1 MYEDNLSS
9 ILCISFAIVGSMIN
23 TTMVIG
29 TQWGDEGKGKIVDF
43 LSKDADYVVRFQGGN
58 NAGHTINV
66 NGEIYKLHI
75 IPSGVIQGKIGIIGN
90 GCVIDPEV
98 LIEEINAL
106 EKRGINPRILISN
119 RAHII
124 MPYHKI
130 LDGAAESY
138 LGGKK
143 IGTTKRGIG
152 PCYSDKIAR
161 LGIRMSDLL
170 DREQLKQRLDTILP
184 IKQRLLEIYGV
195 KEKLDGEEILDK
207 YLSYGDRLKSFIV
220 DTHITLNQAIKE
232 GKNIL
237 FEGAQG
243 VMLDV
248 DFGTYPYT
256 TSSHVISGGGSI
268 GSGIPPSFI
277 NRVIGVMKAY
287 TTRVGEG
294 PMPTELKDDKGEYL
308 RKHGNEFGTT
318 TSRPRRCGWL
328 DLVVVKHA
336 CILSGIT
343 ELAVTK
349 LDVLTG
355 LDPIKICVRYSIND
369 EETDVFPPYNVDRY
383 NPIYEELPGWNNLPS
398 KPKDFNDL
406 PKEAREYLRF
416 IEKYL
421 GIPITIVST
430 GPSRRETIIV
440 SR

>member
-1 MYEDNLSS
+1 
-9 ILCISFAIVGSMIN
+9 MIN

-29 TQWGDEGKGKIVDF
+29 TQWGDEGKGKIVDY
-43 LSKDADYVVRFQGGN
+43 LSRDADYVVRFQGGN

-66 NGEIYKLHI
+66 NGDIYKLHI
-75 IPSGVIQGKIGIIGN
+75 IPSGVIQGKIGVIGN
-90 GCVIDPEV
+90 GCVVDPEV

-106 EKRGINPRILISN
+106 EERGIKPRVLISN
-119 RAHII
+119 RAHVI
-124 MPYHKI
+124 MPYHRL

-170 DREQLKQRLDTILP
+170 DREQLKQRLDVILP
-184 IKQRLLEIYGV
+184 IKQSLLEVYGV
-195 KEKLDGEEILDK
+195 KEKLNEKEILDR
-207 YLSYGDRLKSFIV
+207 YIEYGSQLRSFIV
-220 DTHITLNQAIKE
+220 DTHIILNQAIKE
-232 GKNIL
+232 GRSIL

-243 VMLDV
+243 VMLDI

-256 TSSHVISGGGSI
+256 TSSHVISGGGCI
-268 GSGIPPSFI
+268 GTGVPPGFI

-294 PMPTELKDDKGEYL
+294 PLLTELKNGIGRYL
-308 RKHGNEFGTT
+308 QEHGNEFGTT

-336 CILSGIT
+336 CILSGLT
-343 ELAVTK
+343 EIAVTK

-355 LDPIKICVRYSIND
+355 LDPIKICVRYSIGGK
-369 EETDVFPPYNVDRY
+369 ETDVFPPYNVDKY
-383 NPIYEELPGWNNLPS
+383 VPIYKEFPGWDELPS

-406 PKEAREYLRF
+406 PREARDYLKF
-416 IEKYL
+416 IEDYL
-421 GIPITIVST
+421 GIPINIVST
-430 GPSRRETIIV
+430 GPSRRETIVV

>member
-1 MYEDNLSS
+1 M
-9 ILCISFAIVGSMIN
+9 N

-29 TQWGDEGKGKIVDF
+29 TQWGDEGKGKIVDY
-43 LSKDADYVVRFQGGN
+43 LSRDADYVVRFQGGN

-66 NGEIYKLHI
+66 NGDIYKLHI
-75 IPSGVIQGKIGIIGN
+75 IPSGVIQGKIGVIGN
-90 GCVIDPEV
+90 GCVVDPEV

-106 EKRGINPRILISN
+106 EERGIKPRVLISN
-119 RAHII
+119 RAHVI
-124 MPYHKI
+124 MPYHRL

-170 DREQLKQRLDTILP
+170 DREQLKQRLDVILP
-184 IKQRLLEIYGV
+184 IKQSLLEVYGV
-195 KEKLDGEEILDK
+195 KEKLNEKEILDR
-207 YLSYGDRLKSFIV
+207 YIEYGSQLRSFIV
-220 DTHITLNQAIKE
+220 DTHIILNQAIKE
-232 GKNIL
+232 GRSIL

-243 VMLDV
+243 VMLDI

-256 TSSHVISGGGSI
+256 TSSHVISGGGCI
-268 GSGIPPSFI
+268 GTGVPPGFI

-294 PMPTELKDDKGEYL
+294 PLLTELKNGIGRYL
-308 RKHGNEFGTT
+308 QEHGNEFGTT

-336 CILSGIT
+336 CILSGLT
-343 ELAVTK
+343 EIAVTK

-355 LDPIKICVRYSIND
+355 LDPIKICVRYSIGGK
-369 EETDVFPPYNVDRY
+369 ETDVFPPYNVDKY
-383 NPIYEELPGWNNLPS
+383 VPIYKEFPGWDELPS

-406 PKEAREYLRF
+406 PREARDYLKF
-416 IEKYL
+416 IEDYL
-421 GIPITIVST
+421 GIPINIVST
-430 GPSRRETIIV
+430 GPSRRETIVV

>member
-1 MYEDNLSS
+1 M
-9 ILCISFAIVGSMIN
+9 N

-29 TQWGDEGKGKIVDF
+29 TQWGDEGKGKIVDY
-43 LSKDADYVVRFQGGN
+43 LSRDADYVVRFQGGN

-66 NGEIYKLHI
+66 NGDIYKLHI
-75 IPSGVIQGKIGIIGN
+75 IPSGVIQGKIGVIGN
-90 GCVIDPEV
+90 GCVVDPEV

-106 EKRGINPRILISN
+106 EERGIKPRVLISN
-119 RAHII
+119 RAHVI
-124 MPYHKI
+124 MPYHRL

-170 DREQLKQRLDTILP
+170 DREQLKQRLDVILP
-184 IKQRLLEIYGV
+184 IKQSLLEVYGV
-195 KEKLDGEEILDK
+195 KEKLNEKEILDR
-207 YLSYGDRLKSFIV
+207 YIEYGSQLRSFIV
-220 DTHITLNQAIKE
+220 DTHIILNQAIKE
-232 GKNIL
+232 GRSIL

-243 VMLDV
+243 VMLDI

-256 TSSHVISGGGSI
+256 TSSHVISGGGCI
-268 GSGIPPSFI
+268 GTGVPPGFI
-277 NRVIGVMKAY
+277 NRVIGVIKAY

-294 PMPTELKDDKGEYL
+294 PLLTELKNGIGRYL
-308 RKHGNEFGTT
+308 QEHGNEFGTT

-336 CILSGIT
+336 CILSGLT
-343 ELAVTK
+343 EIAVTK

-355 LDPIKICVRYSIND
+355 LDPIKICVRYSIGGK
-369 EETDVFPPYNVDRY
+369 ETDVFPPYNVDKY
-383 NPIYEELPGWNNLPS
+383 VPIYKEFPGWDELPS

-406 PKEAREYLRF
+406 PREARDYLKF
-416 IEKYL
+416 IEDYL
-421 GIPITIVST
+421 GIPINIVST
-430 GPSRRETIIV
+430 GPSRRETIVV

>member
-1 MYEDNLSS
+1 
-9 ILCISFAIVGSMIN
+9 
-23 TTMVIG
+23 MVIG
-29 TQWGDEGKGKIVDF
+29 TQWGDEGKGKIVDY
-43 LSKDADYVVRFQGGN
+43 LSRDADYVVRFQGGN

-66 NGEIYKLHI
+66 NGDIYKLHI
-75 IPSGVIQGKIGIIGN
+75 IPSGVIQGKIGVIGN
-90 GCVIDPEV
+90 GCVVDPEV

-106 EKRGINPRILISN
+106 EERGIKPRVLISN
-119 RAHII
+119 RAHVI
-124 MPYHKI
+124 MPYHRL

-170 DREQLKQRLDTILP
+170 DREQLKQRLDVILP
-184 IKQRLLEIYGV
+184 IKQSLLEVYGV
-195 KEKLDGEEILDK
+195 KEKLNEKEILDR
-207 YLSYGDRLKSFIV
+207 YIEYGSQLRSFIV
-220 DTHITLNQAIKE
+220 DTHIILNQAIKE
-232 GKNIL
+232 GRSIL

-243 VMLDV
+243 VMLDI

-256 TSSHVISGGGSI
+256 TSSHVISGGGCI
-268 GSGIPPSFI
+268 GTGVPPGFI

-294 PMPTELKDDKGEYL
+294 PLLTELKNGIGRYL
-308 RKHGNEFGTT
+308 QEHGNEFGTT

-336 CILSGIT
+336 CILSGLT
-343 ELAVTK
+343 EIAVTK

-355 LDPIKICVRYSIND
+355 LDPIKICVRYSIGGK
-369 EETDVFPPYNVDRY
+369 ETDVFPPYNVDKY
-383 NPIYEELPGWNNLPS
+383 VPIYKEFPGWDELPS

-406 PKEAREYLRF
+406 PREARDYLKF
-416 IEKYL
+416 IEDYL
-421 GIPITIVST
+421 GIPINIVST
-430 GPSRRETIIV
+430 GPSRRETIVV